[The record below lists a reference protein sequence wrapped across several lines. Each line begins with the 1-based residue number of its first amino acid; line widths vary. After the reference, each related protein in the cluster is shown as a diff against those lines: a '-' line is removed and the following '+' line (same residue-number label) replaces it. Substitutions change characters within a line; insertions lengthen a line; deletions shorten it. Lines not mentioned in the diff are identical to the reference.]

1 MYILCY
7 NRKSDGG
14 ILMDFKTISEL
25 KEGNKIDGFFIIKSM
40 ECRTS
45 TNGKKYID
53 FTLGDKT
60 GEINAKLWEYS
71 EGDETAYIENCLI
84 KVRAGVVLWQNNLQL
99 KIDKIRLA
107 VSEDGVN
114 VQDYVQ
120 AAPYE
125 PEFMYNE
132 IMKFVDKIK
141 NEDIKNIVTIIL
153 DESGEKLMHYPAA
166 KKNHHS
172 IRSGLLYH
180 ILTMLKSGEKLCEIY
195 TFINTDLLYAGVI
208 LHDIAK
214 LEEMDASPLGIVK
227 EYTVEGQLLGHIIQG
242 IKMVEMAAE
251 GVGADKEVTMLLEHM
266 ILSHHYEPE
275 YGSPVKP
282 LLPEAELLHHL
293 DIIDAR
299 MYDMRKAMEET
310 DRGSFSDK
318 IWSLDSRKIY
328 KTNIEYDK

>member
-1 MYILCY
+1 ME
-7 NRKSDGG
+7 
-14 ILMDFKTISEL
+14 FKTIIEL
-25 KEGNKIDGFFIIKSM
+25 KEGNKIDGFFIIKSV

-60 GEINAKLWEYS
+60 GEINGKLWEYS
-71 EGDETAYIENCLI
+71 EGDELVYVENKLI

-99 KIDKIRLA
+99 KIDKIRIA
-107 VSEDGVN
+107 IDEDGVN
-114 VQDYVQ
+114 VEDYVQ
-120 AAPYE
+120 SAPYE

-132 IMKFVDKIK
+132 ILKYVDRIK

-180 ILTMLKSGEKLCEIY
+180 ILTMLKSGEKLSEIY
-195 TFINTDLLYAGVI
+195 NFINTDLLYAGVI

-214 LEEMDASPLGIVK
+214 IQEMDASPLGIVK

-242 IKMVEMAAE
+242 VKMVEMAAE
-251 GVGADKEVTMLLEHM
+251 GVGADREVTMILEHM

-275 YGSPVKP
+275 YGSPIKP

-310 DRGSFSDK
+310 DKGSFSDK
-318 IWSLDSRKIY
+318 IWSLDSRKVY
-328 KTNIEYDK
+328 KAIVEYDND